1 MNARLLAV
9 SKSIVIKIDAD
20 HNTELDLVRMTYS
33 HISKTSQES
42 NNYRVSTP
50 LKLWQKI
57 LIGDIQVYMHIIR
70 LSLNM
75 IQMTPTR
82 SKLEV
87 LGLLRLKKRAVR
99 ILFQG

>member
-1 MNARLLAV
+1 V

-20 HNTELDLVRMTYS
+20 RNAELDLAPMTYS
-33 HISKTSQES
+33 HILKTSQEL
-42 NNYRVSTP
+42 NNYQVSTP
-50 LKLWQKI
+50 SKLQQKI
-57 LIGDIQVYMHIIR
+57 LIGDIQVYVHIIG

-82 SKLEV
+82 SNLEV
-87 LGLLRLKKRAVR
+87 LGLLWLQKRAVR